1 MFFLAFCPVHLDLW
15 INVHVKQCEFDD
27 NKKFHFLKIF
37 FFSTWWNGKG
47 GVQSTAPGSQRRT
60 SSTQDSSR
68 FLSLDHFQM
77 TISSVQVFEDSEAE
91 LPSAKRGPKPKS
103 LKEKEAKR
111 KEKEVRDL
119 IFWGQSEA
127 FGLILNSRLKK
138 TKVDPKM
145 RARTQRRLPLMMT
158 KTMRKAQG
166 RKRSGG
172 RANEGRESGRRR
184 KARSLRFFFKP
195 QADGLQKQHPGEQDS
210 QLCSWK
216 SFATSESWLLTFSEY
231 IEYFS
236 LSTFLFQICCRG
248 CRTTKQKV
256 QRFRWRYNNNI
267 NNNGHCNKPEN
278 NNRKP
283 EDHPTIIVEQP
294 KQYNRSIQKY
304 NQQRQNL
311 RWRAR
316 TRFTKGNCKKVQK
329 YRGSWRTEGVEEK
342 GWEQGASSVEFFFWS
357 FHQRPWGGPS
367 EDTR

>member
-1 MFFLAFCPVHLDLW
+1 MERVESKVQHLGAGGEHPRSKTHQGFFLW
-15 INVHVKQCEFDD
+15 IIFKWQSPLFRCLRTVKPSCRQQSEDQ
-27 NKKFHFLKIF
+27 NQNL
-37 FFSTWWNGKG
+37 SRRRRRRGK
-47 GVQSTAPGSQRRT
+47 RK
-60 SSTQDSSR
+60 R
-68 FLSLDHFQM
+68 FLNYL
-77 TISSVQVFEDSEAE
+77 
-91 LPSAKRGPKPKS
+91 
-103 LKEKEAKR
+103 
-111 KEKEVRDL
+111 DL

-184 KARSLRFFFKP
+184 RARSLRFFFKP

-216 SFATSESWLLTFSEY
+216 SFTTSESWLLTFSEY